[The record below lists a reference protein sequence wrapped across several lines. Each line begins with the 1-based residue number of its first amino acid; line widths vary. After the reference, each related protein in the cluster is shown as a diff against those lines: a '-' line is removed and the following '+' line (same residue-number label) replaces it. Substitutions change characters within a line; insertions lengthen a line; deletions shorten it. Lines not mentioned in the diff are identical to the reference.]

1 MSQGSEIQEEN
12 VHDALKKLYNSF
24 DEILARLTE
33 REQQL
38 RTDLEDLKERE
49 AALSAS
55 YAQEYMR
62 RERLQEIVKLTEILH
77 NMTSEEEICKAAA
90 RFLHKIYPNT
100 AVRLLC
106 ASSSRT
112 KMAVAGRS
120 GGHGVVPE
128 TCCIAP
134 LECLAVR
141 MSKPVVS
148 FTREEGIFCRLLGSC
163 EEALGHICIPLFSE
177 GTAFGCLSLIITQ
190 LEGSVL
196 DSEEIEIISLFA
208 HHVGLAVSNR
218 RLLRFAVRESFTD
231 QLTGLPNRRYAME
244 MLNREVERAARYGGN
259 FCVVIVDIDNFKVV
273 NDTYGHNEGDRV
285 LILLAET
292 ARRCLRKTD
301 IAARFGGE
309 EFLFIFPETTLEGC
323 LKVVERFRASFCEAT
338 MSGILKAGGITVSA
352 GVARYPEDGR
362 TSLALLEVADRCLYM
377 AKANGRDRA
386 VWSDA

>member
-1 MSQGSEIQEEN
+1 
-12 VHDALKKLYNSF
+12 
-24 DEILARLTE
+24 
-33 REQQL
+33 
-38 RTDLEDLKERE
+38 
-49 AALSAS
+49 
-55 YAQEYMR
+55 
-62 RERLQEIVKLTEILH
+62 
-77 NMTSEEEICKAAA
+77 
-90 RFLHKIYPNT
+90 
-100 AVRLLC
+100 
-106 ASSSRT
+106 
-112 KMAVAGRS
+112 
-120 GGHGVVPE
+120 
-128 TCCIAP
+128 
-134 LECLAVR
+134 

-352 GVARYPEDGR
+352 GIARYPEDGR
-362 TSLALLEVADRCLYM
+362 TSLALLEAADRRLYM